1 MSKES
6 KGNRSYEKLLL
17 STIISGRGVNT
28 QYFFVRVACLQRGGV
43 SVLRRFVIRYP
54 VLY

>member
-17 STIISGRGVNT
+17 STIILGRGVNT
-28 QYFFVRVACLQRGGV
+28 VFFVRVACLQRGGV